1 MEELQLVRVDVLR
14 LQPYNG
20 VLLPPSRSCCSLTL
34 CLLTINW
41 MFCTNTACCADDLI
55 VVISSHSGCITCS
68 LDPRLF
74 DTCLFALIALF
85 GFSPAVGSAL
95 SSWVLGSH
103 PWLFFLCP
111 SRPSVPCSSARL
123 ARHKLRSGCCFVLPA
138 RAAYFFFF
146 CADSRF
152 RLARVTRARLFLLA

>member
-41 MFCTNTACCADDLI
+41 MFCTNTACCADDLHRRYLL
-55 VVISSHSGCITCS
+55 SF
-68 LDPRLF
+68 RLHHLL
-74 DTCLFALIALF
+74 T
-85 GFSPAVGSAL
+85 GSAVVRYVL
-95 SSWVLGSH
+95 VRLDSSLWILACCWQCSFLMGSWVPSLAV
-103 PWLFFLCP
+103 FLCP